1 MNDKELEAF
10 KELQL
15 RLQRSQ
21 RSLEELKRNTKLL
34 IEGMRDYQAQVHRL
48 LEDLRRAGAI
58 TY

>member
-1 MNDKELEAF
+1 MTDKELEAF

-15 RLQRSQ
+15 RLERSQ
-21 RSLEELKRNTKLL
+21 RSLEELRGNTKLL
-34 IEGMRDYQAQVHRL
+34 IAGMRDYQAQVRRL